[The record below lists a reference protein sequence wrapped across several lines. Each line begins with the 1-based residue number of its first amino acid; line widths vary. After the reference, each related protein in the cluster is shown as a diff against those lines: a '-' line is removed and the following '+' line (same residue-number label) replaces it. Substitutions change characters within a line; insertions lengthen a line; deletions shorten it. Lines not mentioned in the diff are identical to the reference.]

1 MDTKSIQTLELPK
14 ILERL
19 SKFTS
24 FSAGAALALAL
35 APTADLREAR
45 RWQQE
50 TSEARKLLAVKTDAS
65 VGGARDVRPLAELAA
80 RGGVLQPG
88 EMLDVKTTLIAAR
101 TLHRLLTR
109 LADQFPRLAAIASGI
124 EETPG
129 LVEAIRRTIDERGEV
144 LDSASEHLAVIR
156 RELRI
161 AHDRLLQKLQRLISD
176 PKHAAHLQ
184 EAIITQRDGRYVIP
198 LKADFKGRIRGI
210 VHDQSASGATLFI
223 EPLATVELNNEWREK
238 QLAEVEE
245 IRRIMTALS
254 ALVGE
259 QADKIIRAV
268 EALADLDLAFAKAKY
283 ADAIRANEPLLK
295 EFKLQTSNFKLQTP
309 NSNLQSPAAVQ
320 ASSLPSYGRP
330 TSTTRTHPG
339 STLKL
344 LSARHPLLNPEAVVP
359 VDVELDDQTYALV
372 ITGPNTGGKTVS
384 LKTVGLLA
392 LMAQSGLHIPAQS
405 GSELSVFQKIYAD
418 IGDEQSIEQS
428 LSTFSAHV
436 ATIIRI
442 LKEADDKS
450 LVLLDELGAGT
461 DPAEGS
467 ALARAILSY
476 LLDKGATTLVATHYP
491 ELKGY
496 AHNTPGVKNASVEF
510 DLETLAP
517 TYHLTI
523 GLPGRSNAFAIAT
536 RLGLDSTIVGEA
548 KTMVA
553 QTDLEAE
560 KLLDEIHRQREIVRA
575 ERSRAEEAR
584 ARADAHERELA
595 RRLERIEDERRK
607 ILEQSRAQAE
617 KEIEILR
624 EELSELK
631 RKLARAAQP
640 LEVVQEVEAALEEA
654 EEKQSLPV
662 APLAPVKTA
671 SGRTRPIRLG
681 DTVKLKTLNSIGVVT
696 TLAAAEAE
704 VQVGRLRVRAKLD
717 ELELRGSP
725 EPEAENLKFQISNSK
740 VELAP
745 SPGLE
750 LDIRGRTVEEAL
762 PELER
767 YLDAAYLAGLPW
779 VRIIH
784 GKGTGKLRQGVRE
797 FLRSSP
803 AVKSHETGKD
813 DEGGEGV
820 TVVKLAVGE

>member
-1 MDTKSIQTLELPK
+1 MDAKSIQTLELPK

-35 APTADLREAR
+35 TPTTDVDEAR
-45 RWQQE
+45 RRQQE
-50 TSEARKLLAVKTDAS
+50 TTEARKLLSVKTDATI
-65 VGGARDVRPLAELAA
+65 GGAHDVRPLAQAAA

-88 EMLDVKTTLIAAR
+88 ELMDLKNTLIAGR
-101 TLHRLLTR
+101 TLHRLLTK
-109 LADQFPRLAAIASGI
+109 LADQFPRLAFMASGI
-124 EETPG
+124 EEASG
-129 LVEAIRRTIDERGEV
+129 LVEAISRTIDERGEV
-144 LDSASEHLAVIR
+144 LDSASEKLALIR

-161 AHDRLLQKLQRLISD
+161 AHDRLLQKLQRIISD

-184 EAIITQRDGRYVIP
+184 ELIITQRDGRYVIP

-238 QLAEVEE
+238 QLAEQDE
-245 IRRIMTALS
+245 IRRILTALS

-259 QADKIIRAV
+259 QADKIIRTV

-283 ADAIRANEPLLK
+283 ADAIRASEPMLR
-295 EFKLQTSNFKLQTP
+295 EFKRPVISA
-309 NSNLQSPAAVQ
+309 QSAV
-320 ASSLPSYGRP
+320 SGSPLTDHRSL
-330 TSTTRTHPG
+330 TTRVHPG
-339 STLKL
+339 STIKL
-344 LSARHPLLNPEAVVP
+344 LAARHPLLNPETVVP
-359 VDVELDDQTYALV
+359 IDVEFNDETYALV

-392 LMAQSGLHIPAQS
+392 LMAQCGLPIPAQS
-405 GSELSVFQKIYAD
+405 GSELSVFQKIFAD

-428 LSTFSAHV
+428 LSTFSAHI
-436 ATIIRI
+436 TNTIRI
-442 LKEADDKS
+442 LQRADDTS
-450 LVLLDELGAGT
+450 LVILDELGAGT

-467 ALARAILSY
+467 ALARAILSF

-510 DLETLAP
+510 DLNTLAP

-536 RLGLDSTIVGEA
+536 RLGLDPTIVDDA
-548 KTMVA
+548 RTMVA

-560 KLLDEIHRQREIVRA
+560 KLLDEIHRQREVVRT

-584 ARADAHERELA
+584 AHADAHERDLA

-607 ILEQSRAQAE
+607 ILEQTRAEAQ
-617 KEIEILR
+617 KELEALR
-624 EELSELK
+624 EELSALK

-640 LEVVQEVEAALEEA
+640 LEVVKEVENALEEA

-662 APLAPVKTA
+662 APLAPAKTA
-671 SGRTRPIRLG
+671 SGRPRAIRLG
-681 DTVKLKTLNSIGVVT
+681 DTVKLKALNSIGVVT
-696 TLAAAEAE
+696 ALAAAEAE

-725 EPEAENLKFQISNSK
+725 EPEVAVRGQKSEIGEA
-740 VELAP
+740 VWYP
-745 SPGLE
+745 SPGME
-750 LDIRGRTVEEAL
+750 LDIRGQTVEDAL
-762 PELER
+762 LEVER

-803 AVKSHETGKD
+803 VVKSHETGQD
-813 DEGGEGV
+813 NEGGEGV
-820 TVVKLAVGE
+820 TVVRLAVEGG